1 MATERVKLA
10 DGVFAQQLI
19 PGVAPL
25 NKTAKAIARK
35 RKARTLRRLHLPAL
49 EDGLWDE
56 TERDS
61 QELF

>member
-19 PGVAPL
+19 PGVEPL
-25 NKTAKAIARK
+25 SKTAKAIARK
-35 RKARTLRRLHLPAL
+35 RKARTLRRLHLPL
-49 EDGLWDE
+49 PEDSLFNG

-61 QELF
+61 QELI